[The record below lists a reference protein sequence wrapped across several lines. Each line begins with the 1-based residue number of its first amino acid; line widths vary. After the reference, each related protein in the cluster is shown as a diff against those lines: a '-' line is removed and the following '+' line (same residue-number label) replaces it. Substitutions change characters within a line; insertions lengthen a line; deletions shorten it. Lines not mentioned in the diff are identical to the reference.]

1 MNWFDR
7 IDKDAITMC
16 MIKATDIDTL
26 DSFKRDTK
34 AHLKR
39 LKKSGD
45 PCVLTVNGKGA
56 VVIQDAAAY
65 ERQMRALE
73 YAEIRQALDEADVQS
88 KRGEGMTVDE
98 AFSRLRDR
106 VKKPRSRRRSA

>member
-1 MNWFDR
+1 MG
-7 IDKDAITMC
+7 

-26 DSFKRDTK
+26 DSFKRNTK
-34 AHLKR
+34 AHLAR

-65 ERQMRALE
+65 EEMMERIARHDRIDTVAALK
-73 YAEIRQALDEADVQS
+73 EAVAQS
-88 KRGEGMTVDE
+88 DRGEGMSVSE
-98 AFSRLRDR
+98 AFRRIQTRSPKRRLDGRR
-106 VKKPRSRRRSA
+106 VAS